1 MRMKLNDFTF
11 NVPSV
16 KLQLLC
22 CAFSVLAVDARTKQ
36 NERNAVRGNKQ
47 MPVFKF
53 EMYNSP
59 QKGEEGR
66 TRR

>member
-1 MRMKLNDFTF
+1 MRMKWNDFAF

-16 KLQLLC
+16 KLQYF
-22 CAFSVLAVDARTKQ
+22 AVPFSVLAVDATTKQ